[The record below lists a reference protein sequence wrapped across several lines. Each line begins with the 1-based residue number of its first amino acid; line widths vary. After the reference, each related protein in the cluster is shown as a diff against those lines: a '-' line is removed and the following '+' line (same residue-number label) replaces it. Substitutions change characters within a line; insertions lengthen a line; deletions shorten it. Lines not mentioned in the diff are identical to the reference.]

1 MAVSA
6 LSKEPYGQPIV
17 FELAGIEKGKIWG
30 PAYRPDLAMQISRSA
45 LVPVKP
51 FKNLTEESIVLPHKN
66 LTQERLGL
74 GSYWDSFD

>member
-30 PAYRPDLAMQISRSA
+30 PGHRPDLALKTSRSA
-45 LVPVKP
+45 LALILELAKGIISAKP
-51 FKNLTEESIVLPHKN
+51 A
-66 LTQERLGL
+66 
-74 GSYWDSFD
+74 